1 MSWISMF
8 PQLNSTKMK
17 NNKTSKQAK
26 GFITKAL
33 SKSKD
38 FALNSNDLALAKT
51 EKIVTNSLEVAS
63 QWQKVAEM
71 ALKGGLKLSAN
82 QQDLVFDILNE
93 VKSDLKEGKKK
104 FSKLVA

>member
-1 MSWISMF
+1 
-8 PQLNSTKMK
+8 MK
-17 NNKTSKQAK
+17 NNKTSKKAK
-26 GFITKAL
+26 GFITNTL

-38 FALNSNDLALAKT
+38 FVLNSNELALAKT
-51 EKIVTNSLEVAS
+51 EKIVTNSLEIAS

-71 ALKGGLKLSAN
+71 AVKGGLKLTSN
-82 QQDLVFDILNE
+82 QQNLVFDILNE